1 MRLFLLVF
9 SLHIVLFVDAQNV
22 NPNQIR
28 AKIYDTISQD
38 IQKQSLEFP
47 NKKIVVDPTINKFE
61 DYKMDEFGL
70 KLDSVK
76 YVQDTSICSKLTTYK
91 CVSKFEIDNYSISN
105 VYKDEADALYPDFYG
120 IYAPIDSWYNLIYY
134 AAVNHFEKDRKF
146 QFNILIPVRNVQMK
160 NKTMKEKMF
169 FYNVLFD
176 EKFKIL
182 KFEKLFLK
190 H

>member
-9 SLHIVLFVDAQNV
+9 FLHAALFVEAQQV
-22 NPNQIR
+22 DINQIR
-28 AKIYDTISQD
+28 LKIYDTILQD
-38 IQKQSLEFP
+38 VQNQNIELPF
-47 NKKIVVDPTINKFE
+47 KKIVLDPTINKFE

-76 YVQDTSICSKLTTYK
+76 YEQDLSFCNKLSAYK
-91 CVSKFEIDNYSISN
+91 CSTKFEIDQYSITN
-105 VYKDEADALYPDFYG
+105 IYKNEADELYPDFYG
-120 IYAPIDSWYNLIYY
+120 IYSPIDTWYNLIYY
-134 AAVNHFEKDRKF
+134 AAVNHFQKNKKF

-160 NKTMKEKMF
+160 NRVMNEKMI
-169 FYNVLFD
+169 FYNFLFD
-176 EKFKIL
+176 EQFKVL